1 MCFFTKDNS
10 NNSSSFFSVSLID
23 FIYRTLWVDPEIL
36 DFQHSLSSSNENRLM
51 DNSRG
56 NEQSGVPGPC
66 PTVRENWTAAD
77 FFVMN
82 PTAPLHNV
90 LETNWQSPISTAAPS
105 NYDDLDGIQPAS
117 FNFGAAYEALLGN
130 VLSPPSNTENTSYGH
145 TVKGNHQIKKHL
157 SSQNGCGLKSPL
169 QPPISLSTSFSMPSK
184 NTVAAVVHSCRCSV
198 ASNDEHLQ
206 QAIQIMGQPV
216 PIDTNIKPIILELFK
231 TLGNL
236 GMEKFSSRL
245 LKIPYLGFRFEMKS
259 DMPFE
264 RFYNREDTVRVISNF
279 SKLPRCMRNQLLR
292 QSDCI
297 STSVHDLSIA
307 NLKDKNKNRGSQ

>member
-1 MCFFTKDNS
+1 
-10 NNSSSFFSVSLID
+10 
-23 FIYRTLWVDPEIL
+23 
-36 DFQHSLSSSNENRLM
+36 M

-66 PTVRENWTAAD
+66 PTDRENWTAAD
-77 FFVMN
+77 FFVMD
-82 PTAPLHNV
+82 PAAPLHNV
-90 LETNWQSPISTAAPS
+90 LETNWPSPISTAVTS
-105 NYDDLDGIQPAS
+105 NYDDLDGIQPIS
-117 FNFGAAYEALLGN
+117 FHFEAAYEALLDN
-130 VLSPPSNTENTSYGH
+130 VLSPNYQPSNTENTSYGH
-145 TVKGNHQIKKHL
+145 TVNGNHQIKKHL
-157 SSQNGCGLKSPL
+157 SSQNGCGFKSPL
-169 QPPISLSTSFSMPSK
+169 QAPIALSTSLSMPPK

-198 ASNDEHLQ
+198 ASNEEHLQ
-206 QAIQIMGQPV
+206 QAIQIMSQPV
-216 PIDTNIKPIILELFK
+216 PMDTNIKPIILELFK

-245 LKIPYLGFRFEMKS
+245 LKIPFLGFRYEMKS

-297 STSVHDLSIA
+297 SI
-307 NLKDKNKNRGSQ
+307 R